1 MNSHIQGQSIFNK
14 RAKSIQQGKEGLFKN
29 GVGKTMMVA

>member
-1 MNSHIQGQSIFNK
+1 MNSHKHGQSIFNK
-14 RAKSIQQGKEGLFKN
+14 GAKSIQQRKEELFKN